1 MSSGPGRATVSVR
14 ETLDKPVAH
23 GKVEVHGDEELATAQ
38 VQDALAQVRGVRFE
52 RSGRSWR
59 AAFGLRSGLL
69 RYELT
74 VTVASTGG
82 ATSTVECWLTQTATL
97 RRETIHASL
106 LASVVGIPVALLGRG
121 RSERLE
127 RRLVEK
133 VIPGI
138 LGALVDANE
147 GHAGYR

>member
-1 MSSGPGRATVSVR
+1 MANFLADGGKLGQILSRRHRYVR
-14 ETLDKPVAH
+14 RH
-23 GKVEVHGDEELATAQ
+23 G
-38 VQDALAQVRGVRFE
+38 
-52 RSGRSWR
+52 
-59 AAFGLRSGLL
+59 
-69 RYELT
+69 
-74 VTVASTGG
+74 
-82 ATSTVECWLTQTATL
+82 WLTQTATL

-106 LASVVGIPVALLGRG
+106 LASVVGIPVALLWRG